1 MKYSMKISVFW
12 LVALCRVADSCDG
25 SKKGQKVQ
33 ADPEDEGTL
42 FLNSWQLLFGEHGMT
57 SQEV

>member
-1 MKYSMKISVFW
+1 MKISVFW